1 VEIIPATW
9 RDLKEL
15 RHLEQ
20 VCFQQDAWPL
30 LDVIG
35 VLSFPGIIR
44 LKAVND
50 EKMVGF
56 VAGEIRKPKEL
67 AWIATF
73 GVLPAFRGLGVGST
87 LLEACEKALDVDRVR
102 LSVRVGNNTAIR
114 LYKSFGYQQVGTWP
128 KKFRGEVDAVVLE
141 KHFFR

>member
-128 KKFRGEVDAVVLE
+128 KYYRGEIDAVVLE